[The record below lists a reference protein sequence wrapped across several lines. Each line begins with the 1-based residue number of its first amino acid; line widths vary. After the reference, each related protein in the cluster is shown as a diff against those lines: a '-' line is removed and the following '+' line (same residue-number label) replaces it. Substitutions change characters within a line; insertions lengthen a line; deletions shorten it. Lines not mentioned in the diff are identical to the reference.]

1 MLSVLCQTK
10 IKADMERKGILNFSF
25 IDWRSLDP
33 TDEIKHAGS
42 NRMLMENGLLSL
54 LSSIQGTHSMYTL
67 FKSDLNFILYFFL
80 FLKKIKQINTHT
92 CLFQKKTFQLSANYS
107 YFALNLYLI
116 DKTDKI
122 PCAILEW
129 SYTILELRNQVGI
142 RTLRRAI
149 LEWYRFLL
157 CAEHI

>member
-1 MLSVLCQTK
+1 MLSVLCQTN

-92 CLFQKKTFQLSANYS
+92 CLFQKNIPTLRK
-107 YFALNLYLI
+107 FAQNLYII

>member
-10 IKADMERKGILNFSF
+10 IKADMERKGMLNFSF

-42 NRMLMENGLLSL
+42 NRMLMEYGLLSL

-80 FLKKIKQINTHT
+80 FLKNEANKYTYVP
-92 CLFQKKTFQLSANYS
+92 FSKKTFQLSANYS
-107 YFALNLYLI
+107 YFAQNLYLI